1 MTAPAY
7 AQVRVGEAAVV
18 KNEVLRVA
26 GPSTT
31 RSMSA
36 MDWSA
41 DETVRTGIDSATR
54 LVMADSTNL
63 SLGPNATLKLDRTVF
78 DDEHHYR
85 EVAVRMTSGAFR
97 FVTGHSNKAAY
108 KITTPLATIGV
119 RGTTLDILS
128 QRGQTIVNLQDG
140 AASVCTTSFECIQLT
155 RPGDTAIITAGGGG
169 RSTIKKTNNP
179 PWTFAATCSAAAG
192 LCSKTQYADATPA
205 SSMTAAI
212 PPACCAGADHGKFR
226 PQRPVSAA
234 LLSRCSRCNRR
245 PVRHSRHRRR
255 RHRRRMRRNA
265 TADANAEPIPQ
276 PTPRP
281 RRLRRPTPTG
291 TPRASPPS
299 TATVTGPVRVPARST
314 TWPDSASTR

>member
-1 MTAPAY
+1 MNFSNCFRLLIAIGLVTAFAAPAY
-7 AQVRVGEAAVV
+7 AQTRVGEAAVV

-31 RSMSA
+31 QIEVGDGLVR
-36 MDWSA
+36 

-97 FVTGHSNKAAY
+97 FVTGHSDKAAY

-140 AASVCTTSFECIQLT
+140 AASVCTVSFECIQ
-155 RPGDTAIITAGGGG
+155 RPGDTAIITSGAGG
-169 RSTIKKTNNP
+169 RSTIRKTNNP
-179 PWTFAATCSAAAG
+179 PWTFAATCSAATG
-192 LCSKTQYADATPA
+192 LCSKTQYADAA
-205 SSMTAAI
+205 
-212 PPACCAGADHGKFR
+212 
-226 PQRPVSAA
+226 PVIVDDGS
-234 LLSRCSRCNRR
+234 
-245 PVRHSRHRRR
+245 
-255 RHRRRMRRNA
+255 
-265 TADANAEPIPQ
+265 D
-276 PTPRP
+276 
-281 RRLRRPTPTG
+281 PTG
-291 TPRASPPS
+291 MLCGR
-299 TATVTGPVRVPARST
+299 
-314 TWPDSASTR
+314 